1 MNKPDIN
8 GRIYPTSAICNWMR
22 DWMDKLKNEKV
33 QIGELS
39 HPDRNKEFVEELQKY
54 KWEVEFP
61 PVFNKDN
68 AKLDF
73 NPRGLLFYMDYVYD
87 DGEMHLK
94 TNRKRVILEF
104 NWMEEQTYGTR
115 YIR

>member
-1 MNKPDIN
+1 M
-8 GRIYPTSAICNWMR
+8 CNWMR
-22 DWMDKLKNEKV
+22 DKLKDKKV
-33 QIGELS
+33 QFGELS
-39 HPDRNKEFVEELQKY
+39 HPDRNKEFVEVLQNY
-54 KWEVEFP
+54 KWEVEFS

-94 TNRKRVILEF
+94 THRKRVVLQF
-104 NWMEEQTYGTR
+104 NWMEEIEYGTR